1 MKKGQDTARMFLLYW
16 WSWDPGT
23 LSVSE
28 CDGREWKGATHPV
41 SQHTYTWL
49 SVLLQER
56 TKRDWKGRKGAP
68 QCFGLIMFWVSVSS
82 GLDEVKGQDRPSLWP
97 ITVSF
102 IECLQRK
109 NKSPEILHSRLAMEA
124 YSLQDKTV
132 KGNSRSPNAKDSYYQ
147 VEQIRE
153 GVKNCFFTFSQKT
166 ETPLP
171 LFDHLSF
178 FLLKIFWIG

>member
-1 MKKGQDTARMFLLYW
+1 MKKGQNIAKTLFTLFN
-16 WSWDPGT
+16 SPGAME

-56 TKRDWKGRKGAP
+56 INRNLKGRQGAP

-109 NKSPEILHSRLAMEA
+109 NKSPEILYSRLDMEA

-147 VEQIRE
+147 VEQIRG
-153 GVKNCFFTFSQKT
+153 GVKK
-166 ETPLP
+166 L
-171 LFDHLSF
+171 F
-178 FLLKIFWIG
+178 FLFYF

>member
-1 MKKGQDTARMFLLYW
+1 MFGEINKGIRKNLLKRLQSWKKIPRECFLLYW
-16 WSWDPGT
+16 WPWSRRT

-41 SQHTYTWL
+41 SQHTYTRL

-68 QCFGLIMFWVSVSS
+68 QCFKLIMFWVSVSS
-82 GLDEVKGQDRPSLWP
+82 GLDGVKGQDRTSLWP

-102 IECLQRK
+102 IKCLQRK
-109 NKSPEILHSRLAMEA
+109 NKSPEILYSRLAMEA

-147 VEQIRE
+147 VEQIIPSDCANSPWNYPGSSR
-153 GVKNCFFTFSQKT
+153 
-166 ETPLP
+166 
-171 LFDHLSF
+171 
-178 FLLKIFWIG
+178 